1 VPTELETTP
10 LQREILATLGGGG
23 GYFFRQLADSV
34 GSQDDGEL
42 VDALW
47 DLVWNGLVS
56 NDTFAPVRSLV
67 SGGKTAHSTR
77 RAAPRAR
84 LHRGRALPRP
94 TLPSRQ
100 GPPTVS
106 GRWSIVPVA
115 DTSSTRR
122 AHALGETLLERYGVV
137 TRGAVTGENVL
148 GGFALVY
155 KTLSGFEEMG
165 RCRRGYFVEGLGAA
179 QFATAGTIDRMR
191 GYVDQ
196 QERAERG
203 DRSAVTAV
211 TLAATD
217 PANPYGAMLP
227 WPALPEGTG
236 HRPGRKA
243 GGLVVLVDG
252 QLVLYVERGGKSML
266 VFDPVSASDAA
277 RDPDGNPVEA
287 AAEPVVPET
296 AGRQPAT
303 ATAVRNRPAPARTVE
318 VREAP
323 SERILAA
330 TASLAGTVT
339 SGRVSKL
346 AVETVNAEFVLGTV
360 VGDALRAAGF
370 TETPRGLRL
379 NA

>member
-94 TLPSRQ
+94 NLPSRQ

-203 DRSAVTAV
+203 DRSASTAV

-217 PANPYGAMLP
+217 PANPYGAVLP

-277 RDPDGNPVEA
+277 VDQDGHQDEA
-287 AAEPVVPET
+287 VAEAVDGGT
-296 AGRQPAT
+296 DARPAT
-303 ATAVRNRPAPARTVE
+303 ATAVRNRSAPVRTVE

-330 TASLAGTVT
+330 AASLAGTVT